1 MDAQQKTILIIED
14 DNALRAVL
22 VEKLTDEGFQVIEAV
37 NGEEGFETAM
47 KSRPALIL
55 LDILM
60 PKLDGL
66 SMLTKMRGGT
76 DPWAKHVPVMVL
88 TNSTD
93 AQTIYRAT
101 NLGASDFLIKS
112 EWSLDAI
119 AQKVRD
125 RLAGA

>member
-1 MDAQQKTILIIED
+1 MDENTKTILIIED
-14 DNALRAVL
+14 DNALRNVL
-22 VEKLTDEGFQVIEAV
+22 TEKLSAEGFNIIQAV
-37 NGEEGFETAM
+37 NGEEGLEVAL
-47 KSRPALIL
+47 REHPALIL

-66 SMLTKMRGGT
+66 SMLTKMRGGD

-119 AQKVRD
+119 TEKVRE
-125 RLAGA
+125 RLG